1 MKNIFKRKKR
11 KKKWSKVLNKRIN
24 RKNIFKLYIII
35 MLFILYFI
43 ILSNNLNIRL
53 IQNII
58 QIFKNKKT
66 NGRIF
71 YCTLYN
77 NEAEMAYI
85 LIWRLYD
92 YVDKFIIV
100 ISNVTYTGHPKIVS
114 FKPFEK
120 NIKPYMDKVDIVNFN
135 NICNKKEYPKDEAHW
150 CREKSQRDY
159 AKTYIEEKYNPTEND
174 LLIIVDIDEILTR
187 EGIEYIKKHPP
198 NDYIHIKGAIYFP
211 YYYHRIEDWDSGTV
225 VRYKKNMRELN
236 YYRLIPINDSNTL
249 KYEYNHNK
257 SLITHCT
264 YCFKSVEEY
273 KNKLSSF
280 THTDYNVYPYNT
292 NNYIFKNL
300 YCREKINR
308 PGQGYDEPYEGWRH
322 LIPDDERLKFL
333 IDRSY
338 KYNISETTYTEKDL
352 ETLCRRKFNRT
363 PFE

>member
-1 MKNIFKRKKR
+1 MDKNIHIFKRKRR
-11 KKKWSKVLNKRIN
+11 KEKCSKKLNKII
-24 RKNIFKLYIII
+24 KNKKIFKVEIII
-35 MLFILYFI
+35 ILFILYFI
-43 ILSNNLNIRL
+43 ALSSILNIQ
-53 IQNII
+53 IQN
-58 QIFKNKKT
+58 KT
-66 NGRIF
+66 DGRIF
-71 YCTLYN
+71 YCTIYN

-85 LIWRLYD
+85 LIWRLYN

-100 ISNVTYTGHPKIVS
+100 ISNVTHTGLPKSFS
-114 FKPFEK
+114 FKSFEGDF
-120 NIKPYMDKVDIVNFN
+120 KPYMDKIDIVIFD
-135 NICNKKEYPKDEAHW
+135 NICNKEAYPEAQIHW

-159 AKTYIEEKYNPTEND
+159 AKTYIEGKYNPTEND
-174 LLIIVDIDEILTR
+174 LLIVTDIDEILTR
-187 EGIEYIKKHPP
+187 EGIEYIKKNPP
-198 NDYIHIKGAIYFP
+198 NDYKHIKGAIYFP
-211 YYYHRIEDWDSGTV
+211 YYYHRIEDWDSGYV
-225 VRYKKNMRELN
+225 IRYNKNMKTLS
-236 YYRLIPINDSNTL
+236 YYRVTQSNDSNTI
-249 KYEYNHNK
+249 KYEYNPNK
-257 SLITHCT
+257 ALITHCT

-322 LIPDDERLKFL
+322 LIPDDERLKYL

-352 ETLCRRKFNRT
+352 ETLCRRTFNRT